1 MGPLLS
7 RSRAAGVSIT
17 TINSRAGERFRWGGK
32 GGSVAE
38 AAFSV

>member
-7 RSRAAGVSIT
+7 RSRAAGVSIM
-17 TINSRAGERFRWGGK
+17 TINSRAGERFRWGV